1 MARANSCVHAFFCLV
16 PGVGAGLRQAG
27 GGELLADV
35 DEFGGQASEAL
46 VLVELG
52 LDGGGGGGRQGAGG
66 ALAIEVADEQDVGA
80 MAGIAFLPATAGG
93 GAALHV
99 AVDEGAGAHVT
110 DGKEFSEDAAAVL
123 LEGRD
128 GGTSWHSAAVL

>member
-1 MARANSCVHAFFCLV
+1 MHAFFCLV

-66 ALAIEVADEQDVGA
+66 ALAIEVADEFVSRLNRSNESDCPTHPSVRNSGSFDDLA
-80 MAGIAFLPATAGG
+80 
-93 GAALHV
+93 
-99 AVDEGAGAHVT
+99 
-110 DGKEFSEDAAAVL
+110 
-123 LEGRD
+123 
-128 GGTSWHSAAVL
+128 